1 MPVIEQEV
9 YSISIAAI
17 HRNIE
22 PYLLFGRGVNEKKKA
37 SSYELEASIRSG
49 SDLSSRPVTRQ
60 VLSTPK
66 SLTTVFG
73 MGTGV
78 ASW

>member
-1 MPVIEQEV
+1 MQKW
-9 YSISIAAI
+9 AARI
-17 HRNIE
+17 QSQDLKSGYIKRDLMSG
-22 PYLLFGRGVNEKKKA
+22 YRSGQKKKA
-37 SSYELEASIRSG
+37 SSNELEASIRSG